1 MCKVDLGRV
10 LGESAELIEVP
21 TGKAIL
27 PADRACKSEFVRKA
41 PNEFGMGDSGRTIF
55 LERCVVDRAA
65 HQLSFAPQGFGGFNV
80 DIGEQRGAKI
90 LDNLCLFF
98 CAWV

>member
-1 MCKVDLGRV
+1 M
-10 LGESAELIEVP
+10 GELAELIEVP

-27 PADRACKSEFVRKA
+27 SADRACKSEFVRKA
-41 PNEFGMGDSGRTIF
+41 LKEFGMSDSGRTVF
-55 LERCVVDRAA
+55 HERCVVDKAA

-80 DIGEQRGAKI
+80 DIFEQRGAKK
-90 LDNLCLFF
+90 LDILCLFF